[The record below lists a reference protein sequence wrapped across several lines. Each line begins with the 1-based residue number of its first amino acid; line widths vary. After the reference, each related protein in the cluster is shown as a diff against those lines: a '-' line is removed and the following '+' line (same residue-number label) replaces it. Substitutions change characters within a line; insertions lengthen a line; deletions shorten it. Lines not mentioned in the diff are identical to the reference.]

1 MCDTQS
7 YIQLTNEKISM
18 YRQHK
23 TFHYEARFSSQ
34 SCQLPVPVEKDFW
47 IEMSWTLIDLM

>member
-18 YRQHK
+18 YRQHT